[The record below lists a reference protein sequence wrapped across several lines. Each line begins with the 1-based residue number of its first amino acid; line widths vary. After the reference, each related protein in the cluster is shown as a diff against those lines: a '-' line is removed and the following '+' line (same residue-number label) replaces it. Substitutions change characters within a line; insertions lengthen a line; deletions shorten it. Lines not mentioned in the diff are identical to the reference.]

1 MYKVKIYNNIATS
14 GLERLDSN
22 KYQIIDDLSKSTSIV
37 LRSHKL
43 TEDNIPLSIDAIG
56 RAGAGVNNIPV
67 DAMSDRGVPVFN
79 APGANANAV
88 KELTI
93 ASLLIAA
100 RNICIARDYV
110 RSLDPQK
117 IDIKKSVEAGK
128 KQFAGI
134 ELPGRTLG
142 VVGLGSI
149 GVSVANT
156 ALALGMKV
164 VGFDPN
170 VTINNAWKLS
180 SGVQKVDSLDEIFQ
194 RSDAVTIHVPLINET
209 KNLINSKSINMLK
222 KGSILI
228 NFSRAGI
235 VNTDDV
241 LRSLDNDGLS
251 CYVCDFPEPSIMFH
265 EKIIA
270 LPHLGAS
277 THEAEENC
285 AIMVIENLKDYL
297 ENGNINYS
305 VNFPEANMPR
315 NSAYRLTVA
324 NKNIPNMVGQI
335 TAILAAENLNI
346 EDLLNKSL
354 GSLAYT
360 IVDVDKEISND
371 VLDKISD
378 IDGILRL
385 RYLGI

>member
-1 MYKVKIYNNIATS
+1 MYKVKIFNNIAAS
-14 GLERLDSN
+14 GLERLDSK

-180 SGVQKVDSLDEIFQ
+180 SGVQKVESLEEIFQ

-209 KNLINSKSINMLK
+209 NNLINSKSIKMLK

-241 LRSLDNDGLS
+241 LSSLDSNGLG
-251 CYVCDFPEPSIMFH
+251 CYVCDFPEPNIMFH

>member
-1 MYKVKIYNNIATS
+1 MYKVKIFNNIAAS
-14 GLERLDSN
+14 GLERLDLN
-22 KYQIIDDLSKSTSIV
+22 RYQIIDDLSKSTSIV

-180 SGVQKVDSLDEIFQ
+180 SGVQKVESLEEIFQ

-209 KNLINSKSINMLK
+209 KNLINSKSIKMLK

-241 LRSLDNDGLS
+241 LSSLDSNGLG
-251 CYVCDFPEPSIMFH
+251 CYVCDFPEPNIMFH

>member
-1 MYKVKIYNNIATS
+1 MYKVKIYNNIAAS

-22 KYQIIDDLSKSTSIV
+22 RYQIIDDLSKSTSIV

-134 ELPGRTLG
+134 ELPGRTIG

-360 IVDVDKEISND
+360 IVDVDREISND

>member
-1 MYKVKIYNNIATS
+1 MYKVKIFNNIATS

-22 KYQIIDDLSKSTSIV
+22 KYEIIDDLSKSTSIV

-170 VTINNAWKLS
+170 VTINNAWNLS
-180 SGVQKVDSLDEIFQ
+180 SGVQKVESLDEIFQ

-209 KNLINSKSINMLK
+209 KNLINSKSIKMLK

-241 LRSLDNDGLS
+241 LSSLDSNGLG
-251 CYVCDFPEPSIMFH
+251 CYVCDFPEPNIMFH